1 MGSKTEFYNKGQT
14 VLDEGELSFEAYIIV
29 DGEVDVFKTVYN
41 RNLPAKEIHLA
52 TLKEGEI
59 FGEIGWLDRKPRT
72 ATIKAKSRLELKV
85 LTEDDAVKITRD
97 NPKAMMPIL
106 KVLGSR
112 LRDTLD
118 LIEKFTGEPRL

>member
-1 MGSKTEFYNKGQT
+1 MGSKTKFYQKGQSI
-14 VLDEGELSFEAYIIV
+14 LEEGELSFEAYIILE
-29 DGEVDVFKTVYN
+29 GEVDVFKMVFN
-41 RNLPAKEIHLA
+41 RNYPTKEVHLA
-52 TLKEGEI
+52 TLSKGAI

-72 ATIKAKSRLELKV
+72 ATIKAKTRVEVKV

-118 LIEKFTGEPRL
+118 LIEKFTGESRS

>member
-1 MGSKTEFYNKGQT
+1 MSSKTMHFKRGQT
-14 VLDEGELSFEAYIIV
+14 ILEEGELSFEAYIIL
-29 DGEVDVFKTVYN
+29 DGEVDVTKMFFN
-41 RNLPAKEIHLA
+41 RNAPTKHVHLA
-52 TLKEGEI
+52 TLREGEI

-72 ATIKAKSRLELKV
+72 ATIKAKNRVSVKV
-85 LTEDDAVKITRD
+85 LTEQDAVNITRD

>member
-1 MGSKTEFYNKGQT
+1 MGSKTMHFNRGQT
-14 VLDEGELSFEAYIIV
+14 ILEEGELSFEAYIIL
-29 DGEVDVFKTVYN
+29 DGEVDVSKMFFN
-41 RNLPAKEIHLA
+41 RNAPTKEMHLA
-52 TLKEGEI
+52 TLKQGEI

-72 ATIKAKSRLELKV
+72 ATIKARNRVTVKV
-85 LTEDDAVKITRD
+85 LTEEDAVKITRD

-112 LRDTLD
+112 LRDTLE